1 VGCLFD
7 CSRNLALKTLLQ
19 TVTESPGWDERLS
32 MLMVVWQQEA
42 EVMKIAAIK
51 KLILFMKGNFTIQ
64 RCVFF

>member
-1 VGCLFD
+1 VGSLFD

-19 TVTESPGWDERLS
+19 TVTESPRWDERLS